1 MVNCKK
7 KKGPTDIIN
16 ENVVVL
22 QKKKKNEK
30 KKWKFNSKY

>member
-1 MVNCKK
+1 MVNCK

-30 KKWKFNSKY
+30 KN

>member
-1 MVNCKK
+1 MVNCK

-22 QKKKKNEK
+22 QKKRKMK
-30 KKWKFNSKY
+30 KKIEI